1 MGLRAVVRMRIFL
14 DTEFTN
20 LQDRELVSL
29 GLVAE
34 NGSEFYGES
43 TDFDLSRCSEFVRET
58 VLPQL
63 GSPAGRAM
71 PVDQLRLAVTDWLQ
85 SVPVRDHPILCY
97 DYDGD
102 RELLERLMG
111 GQLPKRWRT
120 ENIWTRLDAA
130 RLEAFFAEHGHRH
143 HALWDARAN
152 QASLQSAARR
162 WSQDVAG
169 R

>member
-1 MGLRAVVRMRIFL
+1 MRVFL

-20 LQDRELVSL
+20 LQDRELISL

-43 TDFDLSRCSEFVRET
+43 SGFDLSRCSEFVRET

-71 PVDQLRLAVTDWLQ
+71 PLDQLRLEVTDWLH
-85 SVPVRDHPILCY
+85 SVPVRDHLVLCY
-97 DYDGD
+97 DHDFD
-102 RELLERLMG
+102 RELLERLMD
-111 GQLPKRWRT
+111 GQLPKKWRT

-130 RLEAFFAEHGHRH
+130 RQQSFFAEHGHHH

-152 QASLQSAARR
+152 QASFHSAAHR
-162 WSQDVAG
+162 WNQEFG
-169 R
+169 RP

>member
-1 MGLRAVVRMRIFL
+1 MRIFL

-20 LQDRELVSL
+20 LQDPELISVA
-29 GLVAE
+29 LVAE
-34 NGSEFYGES
+34 NGDEFYGECI
-43 TDFDLSRCSEFVRET
+43 DFELSRCSAFVRET

-71 PVDQLRLAVTDWLQ
+71 PLDQLRIEVTGWLQ
-85 SVPVRDHPILCY
+85 RIPVRAPILCY

-102 RELLERLMG
+102 HQLLERLMDG
-111 GQLPKRWRT
+111 PLPKRWQM

-130 RLEAFFAEHGHRH
+130 RLEAFFAEQGRQH

-152 QASLQSAARR
+152 RASFKSTKHK
-162 WSQDVAG
+162 
-169 R
+169 

>member
-1 MGLRAVVRMRIFL
+1 MRVFL

-20 LQDRELVSL
+20 LQDRQLISL

-34 NGSEFYGES
+34 SGAEFYGES
-43 TDFDLSRCSEFVRET
+43 SDFDLSHCSEFVRET

-71 PVDQLRLAVTDWLQ
+71 PPGQLRLEVTDWLQ
-85 SVPVRDHPILCY
+85 SVPVRDHRILCY
-97 DYDGD
+97 DHDFD

-111 GQLPKRWRT
+111 GQLPRRWRT
-120 ENIWTRLDAA
+120 ENVWTRLDAA
-130 RLEAFFAEHGHRH
+130 RQEAFFAEHGHRH

-152 QASLQSAARR
+152 RASFHSAASRWNQEFGRR
-162 WSQDVAG
+162 
-169 R
+169 